1 MSIVVRCKGNQELC
15 LQLTGL
21 EDEEGGGVILSSTPS
36 MRSLAIYRKNLDG
49 VGSSIIPSACAV
61 FEYITKRL

>member
-15 LQLTGL
+15 LLLTGL
-21 EDEEGGGVILSSTPS
+21 EEEGGVILSSTPS

-49 VGSSIIPSACAV
+49 VGSSIIPCACAV

>member
-21 EDEEGGGVILSSTPS
+21 EEEGGGVILSSTPS

-49 VGSSIIPSACAV
+49 VGSSIIPCACAV

>member
-15 LQLTGL
+15 LLLTGL
-21 EDEEGGGVILSSTPS
+21 EEGGGVILSSTPS
-36 MRSLAIYRKNLDG
+36 MRSLAIYRKILDG
-49 VGSSIIPSACAV
+49 VGPSIIPCACAV

>member
-21 EDEEGGGVILSSTPS
+21 EEEGGGVILPSTS
-36 MRSLAIYRKNLDG
+36 IRSLAIYRKNLDG
-49 VGSSIIPSACAV
+49 VGSSSD
-61 FEYITKRL
+61 